1 MKIPNYKYERELWS
15 KGFTFVVGV
24 DEVGRG
30 AWAGPL
36 LAAAVILPK
45 NKQLKL
51 LRDSKVI
58 SEKQRNKLAEK
69 IKKEAVAY
77 AYGIV
82 SVEEI
87 NEQKNIYKTNT
98 LALTRA
104 IENLLRQLQPEG
116 SKEEPN
122 RDPASDGRSRL
133 SNLHVLLDGRKIR
146 FFPFPYTAI
155 VKGDSKSVSIAAA
168 SILAKVKRDWI
179 MKELEKEYPEYQ
191 LGKHKGYGTKLHQK
205 ILAEFGPSPIHR
217 LHYKPFNPKL
227 F

>member
-1 MKIPNYKYERELWS
+1 MKIPTYKFEKGLWAKGCELIA
-15 KGFTFVVGV
+15 GV

-51 LRDSKVI
+51 LRDSKLLL
-58 SEKQRNKLAEK
+58 SHQRERLVKK
-69 IKKEAVAY
+69 IKKEALAY

-87 NEQKNIYKTNT
+87 NAQKNIYKTNT

-104 IENLLRQLQPEG
+104 LENLFKLVQPEVQKLVQPEG
-116 SKEEPN
+116 IPWL
-122 RDPASDGRSRL
+122 DQLGT
-133 SNLHVLLDGRKIR
+133 HVLLDGRKIQ
-146 FFPFPYTAI
+146 FFPYDYTAI
-155 VKGDSKSVSIAAA
+155 VKGDAKCVSIAAA
-168 SILAKVKRDWI
+168 SILAKVERDRI
-179 MKELEKEYPEYQ
+179 MKELEKEYPDYQ
-191 LGKHKGYGTKLHQK
+191 LGKHKGYGTKLHQE
-205 ILAEFGPSPIHR
+205 LLEQFGPSSIHR

>member
-1 MKIPNYKYERELWS
+1 MKIPSYKFEKELWAQ
-15 KGFTFVVGV
+15 GIELVAGV

-116 SKEEPN
+116 SKE
-122 RDPASDGRSRL
+122 DSDRGWT

-168 SILAKVKRDWI
+168 SILAKVKRDRI
-179 MKELEKEYPEYQ
+179 MLR
-191 LGKHKGYGTKLHQK
+191 LGRKFCNYKFEQHKGYGTKLHQK
-205 ILAEFGPSPIHR
+205 LLEQYGPSAAHR
-217 LHYKPFNPKL
+217 LHYKPLNPKL